1 MISSAF
7 ESILPKW
14 FKVLCGFRR
23 KPNDRRTERKEVS
36 KVWRK

>member
-14 FKVLCGFRR
+14 FKVLQGFRR
-23 KPNDRRTERKEVS
+23 KPNDKKKGEKICVRKELY
-36 KVWRK
+36 

>member
-14 FKVLCGFRR
+14 FKVLYGFRR
-23 KPNDRRTERKEVS
+23 KPNDRKTERKELFQ
-36 KVWRK
+36 VWRK